1 MNNVQ
6 NTMSLLIQN
15 SNESF
20 LYGLMEIIESNYG
33 INNRKIEG
41 LFLIII
47 VIIKKKLNLKN
58 KVVNIKERTLRKFKI
73 RKKANKLPLI
83 TKRIE
88 VLIKYI
94 LKI

>member
-47 VIIKKKLNLKN
+47 FIIKKN
-58 KVVNIKERTLRKFKI
+58 
-73 RKKANKLPLI
+73 
-83 TKRIE
+83 
-88 VLIKYI
+88 
-94 LKI
+94 